1 MTTTTARSTTT
12 TDAPQEDR
20 TRRIPLPRRPR
31 RRVVS
36 DRPAWMG
43 RPAVHV
49 QALKAI
55 VIAFIVVVMLY
66 PFVYIIAMSFA
77 SRDAQ
82 TSGFLPTSFS
92 LDAYEAILSGDIV
105 TRSLLISAFV
115 TIVGTTLSLVFTV
128 TMAYGL
134 SRTRQVP
141 GTRAILLI
149 VVFTM
154 FFGAGIIPNYLLM
167 KNLGL
172 LNTLWSLI
180 LPGLISAFNMV
191 VVRNF
196 FMSIPASLV
205 ESARIDGASDFRI
218 LWKIILPL
226 SRPVLAVV
234 GLFYA
239 VGYWNSYFN
248 ALLYINDSNL
258 WPVQVVLNQYVIQGS
273 VLTDI
278 IGSDVP
284 TPPSQSVQMA
294 VVVLATLPILIVY
307 PFIQR
312 HFTKGMLTG
321 AIKG

>member
-1 MTTTTARSTTT
+1 MPEPAGQRNT
-12 TDAPQEDR
+12 DR
-20 TRRIPLPRRPR
+20 TPPTR
-31 RRVVS
+31 RRRHVPS

-43 RPAVHV
+43 RPSASV
-49 QALKAI
+49 QAAKAI
-55 VIAFIVVVMLY
+55 IIGFIVLVMLY
-66 PFVYIIAMSFA
+66 PFVYIISMSFA
-77 SRDAQ
+77 SKDAQ

-92 LDAYEAILSGDIV
+92 LDAYQAILSGDIV

-115 TIVGTTLSLVFTV
+115 TIVGTALSLAFTV

-196 FMSIPASLV
+196 FMSIPASLL

-226 SRPVLAVV
+226 SAPVLAVV

-248 ALLYINDSNL
+248 ALLYINDSTL

>member
-1 MTTTTARSTTT
+1 MTAPETPTAPITPEAAGGAR
-12 TDAPQEDR
+12 PPR
-20 TRRIPLPRRPR
+20 TKR
-31 RRVVS
+31 RRRGPTS

-43 RPAVHV
+43 RPSVPV
-49 QALKAI
+49 QALKAL
-55 VIAFIVVVMLY
+55 VIGFIVLVMLY

-77 SRDAQ
+77 SKDAQ

-92 LDAYEAILSGDIV
+92 LDAYQAILAGDIV

-115 TIVGTTLSLVFTV
+115 TIVGTALSLTCTV
-128 TMAYGL
+128 MLAYGL

-141 GTRAILLI
+141 GSRAILLL

-196 FMSIPASLV
+196 FMSIPASLI

-218 LWKIILPL
+218 LWKIVLPL

-234 GLFYA
+234 GLFAA
-239 VGYWNSYFN
+239 VGYWNSYFS
-248 ALLYINDSNL
+248 ALLYINDSSL